1 MIMYLLYRFGQW
13 LALVLPH
20 KLAYR
25 AAVFFARF
33 KYILCAGERKAMR
46 KNLEIILGKGHP
58 GIKKYPKQIYANFG
72 RYLVDFFRAQKIDKK
87 FIDKFVKIEN
97 LEYMDDALK
106 KGKGAIGLT
115 AHLGNWELSAQIL
128 ARLGYKMNAIALT
141 HTHSRID
148 DLFLKQRELTGIK
161 VVPVGVSVRKCFA
174 ALRKNEIV
182 GILGDRDFSGEHGI
196 YVDFLNH
203 QFMAPLGPAV
213 LSLRTGA
220 AIVPAFVVRDE
231 KDERYFRYIFTE
243 PIYPEKSIDEK
254 KDIRRLT
261 NKYIGVIEKFV
272 KLYPQ
277 QWFVFHE
284 FWKAEKVEIL

>member
-1 MIMYLLYRFGQW
+1 M
-13 LALVLPH
+13 VLPH
-20 KLAYR
+20 TFAYR
-25 AAVFFARF
+25 VSVFLTGF
-33 KYILCAGERKAMR
+33 KYIICAGERKAMR
-46 KNLEIILGKGHP
+46 KNLEVILGENHP
-58 GIKKYPKQIYANFG
+58 GVKKYPKQIYANFG
-72 RYLVDFFRAQKIDKK
+72 KYLVDFFRAEKIDRK

-97 LEYMDDALK
+97 LEYMDQALK

-128 ARLGYKMNAIALT
+128 ARLGYKINAIALT

-148 DLFLKQRELTGIK
+148 DFFSRQRQLTGIN
-161 VVPVGVSVRKCFA
+161 VIPVGVSVRRCFS

-182 GILGDRDFSGEHGI
+182 GILGDRDFSGENGI
-196 YVDFLNH
+196 FIDFFNRSLL
-203 QFMAPLGPAV
+203 APLGPAV

-220 AIVPAFVVRDE
+220 AIVPAFVIRDE

-243 PIYPEKSIDEK
+243 PIYPEHSADEQ
-254 KDIRRLT
+254 KDIKHLT
-261 NKYIGVIEKFV
+261 SKYIKVIEKFV
-272 KLYPQ
+272 RLYPQ

>member
-1 MIMYLLYRFGQW
+1 
-13 LALVLPH
+13 
-20 KLAYR
+20 
-25 AAVFFARF
+25 
-33 KYILCAGERKAMR
+33 MR
-46 KNLEIILGKGHP
+46 KNLEIILGKDHP
-58 GIKKYPKQIYANFG
+58 GIKKYPRQIYANFG

-97 LEYMDDALK
+97 LEYMDNALK
-106 KGKGAIGLT
+106 KGKGVIGVT
-115 AHLGNWELSAQIL
+115 AHLGNWELCAQIL

-141 HTHSRID
+141 HAYSRID
-148 DLFLKQRELTGIK
+148 DFFSRQRQLTGIN

-182 GILGDRDFSGEHGI
+182 GILGDRDFSGENGI
-196 YVDFLNH
+196 FVDFLNCS
-203 QFMAPLGPAV
+203 FMAPLGPAV

-220 AIVPAFVVRDE
+220 AIVPAFVIRDE

-243 PIYPEKSIDEK
+243 PIYPEYSADEK
-254 KDIRRLT
+254 EDIKHLT
-261 NKYIGVIEKFV
+261 NKYIKVIEKFV

-284 FWKAEKVEIL
+284 FQKAEKTEVF